1 MKKIK
6 LKLNINNKDIIKET
20 PEGRKERLKYSSSM
34 YTKVIENKKKISR
47 NRQKALDR
55 KLMED

>member
-6 LKLNINNKDIIKET
+6 LKLNIDNRDIIKET
-20 PEGRKERLKYSSSM
+20 PESRKERIKYSSSM

-47 NRQKALDR
+47 NKQKALDR